1 MSHLL
6 NVSILP
12 MLKLSLLKKPRR
24 HISLSSAEYALC
36 GINYC
41 TKLDDLTVIYNPI
54 PTPFNLLMH
63 QGHKLP
69 EQRRQALKYRKII
82 SIKPL
87 RNWKYQKQNFKQIF
101 YLCP

>member
-24 HISLSSAEYALC
+24 HISLSSAEYDLC

-41 TKLDDLTVIYNPI
+41 TKLDGLTVIYNPI

-69 EQRRQALKYRKII
+69 EQKRQAVKYRKI
-82 SIKPL
+82 SL
-87 RNWKYQKQNFKQIF
+87 DH
-101 YLCP
+101 